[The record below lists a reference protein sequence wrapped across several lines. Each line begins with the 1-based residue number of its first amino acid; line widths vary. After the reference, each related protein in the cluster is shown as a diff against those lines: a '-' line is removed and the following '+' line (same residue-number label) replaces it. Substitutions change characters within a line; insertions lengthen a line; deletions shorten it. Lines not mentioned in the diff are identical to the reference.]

1 MQFSKKSKGKIM
13 DKIKDLVGCESGTL
27 AREAVKILIE
37 RKGIDVKLFNVT
49 EKSSITDYYVNVT
62 GRSSTNVAALA
73 DEVDVKLSE
82 RGRAPLRTEGKR
94 GNGWILVDFGDVII
108 NVFDRA
114 SRDFYNLDRHFPEDS
129 QIDVSDI
136 VAEVDAKLEINKN

>member
-1 MQFSKKSKGKIM
+1 M
-13 DKIKDLVGCESGTL
+13 DNIKDLVGCESGVL

-37 RKGIDVKLFNVT
+37 RKGLDVKLFDVR
-49 EKSSITDYYVNVT
+49 EKSSVTDYYVNVT

-73 DEVDVKLSE
+73 DEVDAKLSE
-82 RGRAPLRTEGKR
+82 RGRTALRTEGKR

-114 SRDFYNLDRHFPEDS
+114 SRDFYNLDRHFSEDS
-129 QIDVSDI
+129 QIDISDLI
-136 VAEVDAKLEINKN
+136 AEVDAKMDINKN